1 MSFSE
6 LSISEKCKKEYTQ
19 DIWPLNKESS
29 SNIITLFEEKNSKK
43 YSNILEYEKIIG
55 DHFFNLKDNNK
66 KRRDEFISQKNKFK
80 KGTTEFIT
88 QIDNYFISVGTNK
101 VLNIYNESY
110 KEIKKIKKKF
120 LDWVYNICEVQNDK
134 SISIIVCSK
143 NNISSIMPKNPKNV
157 NLITSEISSLY
168 LLKVNDNDYYCC
180 TEKSIYFL
188 RNLLSYYNTIHYK
201 STIIKKK
208 LIKSAIKIKDNLI
221 IFKSNKVASKGK
233 DELIFYNCNSNLKL
247 PVNIKENFSYIFSSN
262 GFMVM
267 PSEAKFNEYNHKV
280 LLCAC
285 KKYIKEQKNGILL
298 VNIEDKNN
306 NKEYYNFDF
315 NYFFYDTGNFEV
327 YCFCPLSIKKEKNI
341 LEKIEFIETNYF
353 FVGGFIKDKNQ
364 GIIKLYKIIYD
375 KNYSKIEFIE
385 DIVMGNNKSTED
397 IYLNNKKIKS
407 SKMYIK
413 EPISSI
419 IQSSIDGKI
428 LITSWDGNV
437 YLFEHPNLDDYLNFD
452 EKFNNKQ
459 ANSFFM

>member
-1 MSFSE
+1 MTD
-6 LSISEKCKKEYTQ
+6 EYTQ
-19 DIWPLNKESS
+19 YFWSLNKKS
-29 SNIITLFEEKNSKK
+29 SNKLTTFFQEEKSKI
-43 YSNILEYEKIIG
+43 YYNILEYEKIIG
-55 DHFFNLKDNNK
+55 EHFFILKDSSK
-66 KRRDEFISQKNKFK
+66 KRRNEFFNKKNKFK
-80 KGTTEFIT
+80 KGTAEFII
-88 QIDNYFISVGTNK
+88 QISNYFISVGTNN

-110 KEIKKIKKKF
+110 KEANKIKKIF
-120 LDWVYNICEVQNDK
+120 SDWVYNICEVQKDK
-134 SISIIVCSK
+134 SLSIIVCSK
-143 NNISSIMPKNPKNV
+143 NNISSIMPKNPKNIG
-157 NLITSEISSLY
+157 LITSEVSSIY

-180 TEKSIYFL
+180 TEKSVYYF
-188 RNLLSYYNTIHYK
+188 RNLFSYYNTIHNPSK
-201 STIIKKK
+201 IIKNE
-208 LIKSAIKIKDNLI
+208 LIKSAVKIKDNLI
-221 IFKSNKVASKGK
+221 VFKSNKVASKGK

-247 PVNIKENFSYIFSSN
+247 SADIKENFSFIFSSN

-267 PSEAKFNEYNHKV
+267 PSETKLNEYNHKV

-285 KKYIKEQKNGILL
+285 KKYIKGQKNGILL

-306 NKEYYNFDF
+306 NKESNNFDF
-315 NYFFYDTGNFEV
+315 NYSFYDTYNFEV

-353 FVGGFIKDKNQ
+353 FVGGFIKNKNQ
-364 GIIKLYKIIYD
+364 GAIKLYKIIYD
-375 KNYSKIEFIE
+375 KNYFKIEFIE
-385 DIVMGNNKSTED
+385 DIVMGNNKSNKD

-407 SKMYIK
+407 AKMFIK